1 MIFLLRKV
9 KKEHNRRHCQLG
21 KSTLDTFQGYES
33 EGLSQTLVHK
43 IAKKGALLIEGYE
56 FLTHFQTF

>member
-1 MIFLLRKV
+1 M
-9 KKEHNRRHCQLG
+9 G